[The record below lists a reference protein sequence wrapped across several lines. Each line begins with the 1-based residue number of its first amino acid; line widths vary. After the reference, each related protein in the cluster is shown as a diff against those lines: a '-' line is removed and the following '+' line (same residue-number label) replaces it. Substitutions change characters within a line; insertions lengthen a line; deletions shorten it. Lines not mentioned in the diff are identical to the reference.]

1 MLNCVDRYMMNSNNT
16 IGGFIMNNFS
26 YFSTVRTMFNNDLKE
41 GLQQAKDILGVNK
54 AMIMTD
60 PGVAALPIWKDIQQ
74 AMTDIGFAFE
84 TYTEVKPNPTD
95 VTMTAAAEA
104 LKATDCDVV
113 IGFGGGSAIDT
124 AKAAALLATNP
135 GKLQDYY
142 GMNKVKNQPMPQIM
156 VTTTAGSGAEV
167 TQFISIVDTAE
178 QTKQQI
184 GSPMCVSNIALL
196 CPALLKDSPRSV
208 TADAGFDAL
217 AHCMEGF
224 IGRKANPITD
234 AIAIKVFSM
243 IMKSLLKFV
252 NDPNDIDAAS
262 DMILAAHMSTMI
274 ASNIGTG
281 DGHNIGL
288 AIGGRFN
295 IPHGTTLAVLLP
307 HVLAFNVEVAAPKLA
322 ECARVMGIDT
332 AGMTELQAAQACV
345 LGVQQLRDDLKLPDN
360 FKDHGMTITDED
372 LERIA
377 DTAEHKNKVGA
388 SAGSAPRKGTREDF
402 KRIAVDAYHGK
413 KISF

>member
-1 MLNCVDRYMMNSNNT
+1 
-16 IGGFIMNNFS
+16 MNNFS
-26 YFSTVRTMFNNDLKE
+26 YFSTVRTMFNNDLRE
-41 GLQQAKDILGVNK
+41 GLKQARSVLGVNK

-60 PGVAALPIWKDIQQ
+60 PGVAALPIWQEMQQ
-74 AMTDIGFAFE
+74 AMKEIDFGFELFE
-84 TYTEVKPNPTD
+84 QVKPNPTD
-95 VTMTAAAEA
+95 VTMEQAADA
-104 LKATDCDVV
+104 LKATDCDCV

-135 GKLQDYY
+135 GSLRDYY
-142 GMNKVKNQPMPQIM
+142 GMNKVQNKCLPTIM

-167 TQFISIVDTAE
+167 TQFISIVDTKR

-184 GSPMCVSNIALL
+184 GSPYCVSDIALL
-196 CPALLKDSPRSV
+196 CPALLKNSPRSV

-217 AHCMEGF
+217 AHCIEGY

-234 AIAIKVFSM
+234 AIAYKTFGM
-243 IMKSLLKFV
+243 ICANLLKFV

-262 DMILAAHMSTMI
+262 NMILAAHMSTMI

-295 IPHGTTLAVLLP
+295 ISHGTTLAVLLP
-307 HVLAFNVEVAAPKLA
+307 YVLAFNVEVASKKLA
-322 ECARVMGIDT
+322 ECAVAMGIDT
-332 AGMTELQAAQACV
+332 IGMTELEAAQACV
-345 LGVQQLRDDLKLPDN
+345 LGIEKLRNDLQLPNN
-360 FKDHGMTITDED
+360 FKDFGMTITDED
-372 LERIA
+372 LEKIA
-377 DTAEHKNKVGA
+377 DTAEYKNKVGA

-402 KRIAVDAYHGK
+402 KRIAVDAYHGVK
-413 KISF
+413 VSF

>member
-1 MLNCVDRYMMNSNNT
+1 M
-16 IGGFIMNNFS
+16 I
-26 YFSTVRTMFNNDLKE
+26 NNDLRE
-41 GLQQAKDILGVNK
+41 GLKQARSVLGVNK

-60 PGVAALPIWKDIQQ
+60 PGVAALPIWQEMQQ
-74 AMTDIGFAFE
+74 AMKEIDFGFELFE
-84 TYTEVKPNPTD
+84 QVKPNPTD
-95 VTMTAAAEA
+95 VTMEQAADA
-104 LKATDCDVV
+104 LKATDCDCV

-135 GKLQDYY
+135 GSLRDYY
-142 GMNKVKNQPMPQIM
+142 GMNKVQNKCLPTIM

-167 TQFISIVDTAE
+167 TQFISIVDTKQ

-184 GSPMCVSNIALL
+184 GSPYCVSDIALL
-196 CPALLKDSPRSV
+196 CPALLKNSPRSV

-217 AHCMEGF
+217 AHCIEGY

-234 AIAIKVFSM
+234 AIAYKTFGM
-243 IMKSLLKFV
+243 ICANLLKFV

-262 DMILAAHMSTMI
+262 NMILAAHMSTMI

-295 IPHGTTLAVLLP
+295 ISHGTTLAVLLP
-307 HVLAFNVEVAAPKLA
+307 YVLAFNVEVASKKLA
-322 ECARVMGIDT
+322 ECAVAMGIDT
-332 AGMTELQAAQACV
+332 IGMTELEAAQACV
-345 LGVQQLRDDLKLPDN
+345 LGIEKLRNDLQLPNN
-360 FKDHGMTITDED
+360 FKDFGMTITDED
-372 LERIA
+372 LEKIA
-377 DTAEHKNKVGA
+377 DTAEYKNKVGA

-402 KRIAVDAYHGK
+402 KRIAVDAYHGVK
-413 KISF
+413 VSF

>member
-1 MLNCVDRYMMNSNNT
+1 
-16 IGGFIMNNFS
+16 MNNFS
-26 YFSTVRTMFNNDLKE
+26 YFSTVRTIFNNDLKE
-41 GLQQAKDILGVNK
+41 GLLQARGILGVNK

-60 PGVAALPIWKDIQQ
+60 PGVAALPIWQEIQQ
-74 AMTDIGFAFE
+74 AMDEIGFAYE
-84 TYTEVKPNPTD
+84 TYTEVLPNPTD
-95 VTMTAAAEA
+95 VTMTHAAEA

-124 AKAAALLATNP
+124 AKAAALLRTND
-135 GKLQDYY
+135 GALRDYY
-142 GMNKVKNQPMPQIM
+142 GMNKVKHQPLPQIM

-167 TQFISIVDTAE
+167 TQFISVVDTVE

-196 CPALLKDSPRSV
+196 CPALLKNSPRSV

-217 AHCMEGF
+217 AHCLEGF

-234 AIAIKVFSM
+234 AIATKVIGM
-243 IMKSLLKFV
+243 INNSLLKFV
-252 NDPNDIDAAS
+252 NNPNDVDAAS

-295 IPHGTTLAVLLP
+295 ISHGTTLAVLLP
-307 HVLAFNVEVAAPKLA
+307 HILNFNVEVASAKLA
-322 ECARVMGIDT
+322 ECARIMGLDV
-332 AGMTELQAAQACV
+332 AGKTELEAAQACV
-345 LGVQQLRDDLKLPDN
+345 LAVQELRDDLQLPDN
-360 FKDHGMTITDED
+360 FKDYGMTITEED

-388 SAGSAPRKGTREDF
+388 SAGSAPRRGTREDF

-413 KISF
+413 KITY

>member
-1 MLNCVDRYMMNSNNT
+1 
-16 IGGFIMNNFS
+16 MNNFS
-26 YFSTVRTMFNNDLKE
+26 YYSTVRTMFNNDLRE
-41 GLQQAKDILGVNK
+41 GLKQARSVLGVNK

-60 PGVAALPIWKDIQQ
+60 PGVAALPIWQEMQQ
-74 AMTDIGFAFE
+74 AMKEIDFGFELFE
-84 TYTEVKPNPTD
+84 QVKPNPTD
-95 VTMTAAAEA
+95 VTMEQAADA
-104 LKATDCDVV
+104 LKATDCDCV

-135 GKLQDYY
+135 GSLRDYY
-142 GMNKVKNQPMPQIM
+142 GMNKVQNKCLPTIM

-167 TQFISIVDTAE
+167 TQFISIVDTKQ

-184 GSPMCVSNIALL
+184 GSPYCVSDIALL
-196 CPALLKDSPRSV
+196 CPALLKNSPRSV

-217 AHCMEGF
+217 AHCIEGY

-234 AIAIKVFSM
+234 AIAYKTFGM
-243 IMKSLLKFV
+243 ICANLLKFV

-262 DMILAAHMSTMI
+262 NMILAAHMSTMI

-295 IPHGTTLAVLLP
+295 ISHGTTLAVLLP
-307 HVLAFNVEVAAPKLA
+307 YVLAFNVEVASKKLA
-322 ECARVMGIDT
+322 ECAVAMGIDT
-332 AGMTELQAAQACV
+332 IGMTELEAAQACV
-345 LGVQQLRDDLKLPDN
+345 LGIEKLRNDLQLPNN
-360 FKDHGMTITDED
+360 FKDFGMTITDED
-372 LERIA
+372 LEKIA
-377 DTAEHKNKVGA
+377 DTAEYKNKVGA

-402 KRIAVDAYHGK
+402 KRIAVDAYHGVK
-413 KISF
+413 VSF

>member
-1 MLNCVDRYMMNSNNT
+1 
-16 IGGFIMNNFS
+16 MNNFS
-26 YFSTVRTMFNNDLKE
+26 YFSTVRTMFNNDLRE
-41 GLQQAKDILGVNK
+41 GLKQARSVLGVNK

-60 PGVAALPIWKDIQQ
+60 PGVAALPIWQEMQQ
-74 AMTDIGFAFE
+74 AMKEIDFGFELFE
-84 TYTEVKPNPTD
+84 QVKPNPTD
-95 VTMTAAAEA
+95 VTMEQAADA
-104 LKATDCDVV
+104 LKATDCDCV

-135 GKLQDYY
+135 GSLRDYY
-142 GMNKVKNQPMPQIM
+142 GMNKVQNKCLPTIM

-167 TQFISIVDTAE
+167 TQFISIVDTKQ

-184 GSPMCVSNIALL
+184 GSPYCVSDIALL
-196 CPALLKDSPRSV
+196 CPALLKNSPRSV

-217 AHCMEGF
+217 AHCIEGY

-234 AIAIKVFSM
+234 AIAYKTFGM
-243 IMKSLLKFV
+243 ICANLLEFV

-262 DMILAAHMSTMI
+262 NMILAAHMSTMI

-295 IPHGTTLAVLLP
+295 ISHGTTLAVLLP
-307 HVLAFNVEVAAPKLA
+307 YVLAFNVEVASKKLA
-322 ECARVMGIDT
+322 ECAVAMGIDT
-332 AGMTELQAAQACV
+332 IGMTELEAAQACV
-345 LGVQQLRDDLKLPDN
+345 LGIEKLRNDLQLPNN
-360 FKDHGMTITDED
+360 FKDFGMTITDED
-372 LERIA
+372 LEKIA
-377 DTAEHKNKVGA
+377 DTAEYKNKVGA

-402 KRIAVDAYHGK
+402 KRIAVDAYHGVK
-413 KISF
+413 VSF

>member
-1 MLNCVDRYMMNSNNT
+1 
-16 IGGFIMNNFS
+16 MNNFS

-41 GLQQAKDILGVNK
+41 GLAQAQKVLGVKK
-54 AMIMTD
+54 AMILTD
-60 PGVAALPIWKDIQQ
+60 PGVAALPIWQEMQQ
-74 AMTDIGFAFE
+74 AMKEIDFGFELFE
-84 TYTEVKPNPTD
+84 QVKPNPTD
-95 VTMTAAAEA
+95 VTMEQAADA
-104 LKATDCDVV
+104 LKATDCDCV

-135 GKLQDYY
+135 GSLRDYY
-142 GMNKVKNQPMPQIM
+142 GMNKVQNKCLPTIM

-167 TQFISIVDTAE
+167 TQYISIVDTQQ

-184 GSPMCVSNIALL
+184 GSPFCVSDIALL
-196 CPALLKDSPRSV
+196 CPALLKNSPRSV

-234 AIAIKVFSM
+234 AIAIQVFRM
-243 IMKSLLKFV
+243 ITKSLLKFV
-252 NDPNDIDAAS
+252 NEPNDIDAAS

-295 IPHGTTLAVLLP
+295 ISHGTTLAVLLP

-332 AGMTELQAAQACV
+332 DGMTELQAAQACV
-345 LGVQQLRDDLKLPDN
+345 LAVQQLRDDLHLPNN
-360 FKDHGMTITDED
+360 FKDFGMTITDED
-372 LERIA
+372 LEKIA
-377 DTAEHKNKVGA
+377 DTAEYKNKVGA

-402 KRIAVDAYHGK
+402 KRIAVDAYHGVK
-413 KISF
+413 VSF